1 MINVIP
7 FDTLGQ
13 FQNDWLAARYHFSFA
28 NHHHPDRNG
37 FGPLLVWNDD
47 AIQPG
52 TGFPR
57 HGHRD
62 MEIITYVREGAITHE
77 DHLGNQGRTMA
88 GDIQVMSAGKGILH
102 AEFNRES
109 EVTRIFQ
116 IWIMP
121 DAAGHPP
128 RWETR
133 AFPKGEAAGRLVT
146 LASGREADK
155 DTGALWINQDA
166 ALIGAT
172 LPEGATAAYDIESG
186 RRAYLVVAKGRLR
199 VNGVEVGER
208 DGATIEGVDRVEI
221 VAAADAEVLIADL
234 P

>member
-7 FDTLGQ
+7 FNSLGR
-13 FQNDWLAARYHFSFA
+13 FDNEWLAARYHFSFA
-28 NHHHPDRNG
+28 NYHHPQRNG

-77 DHLGNQGRTMA
+77 DHLGNIGRTEA
-88 GDIQVMSAGKGILH
+88 GDVQVMSAGKGILH

-109 EVTRIFQ
+109 ELTRLFQ

-121 DAAGHPP
+121 DAEGHKP

-133 AFPKGEAAGRLVT
+133 AFPKGESAGKLVV
-146 LASGREADK
+146 LASGRDQ
-155 DTGALWINQDA
+155 DHDSGALWINQDA
-166 ALIGAT
+166 ALLGAT
-172 LPEGATAAYDIESG
+172 LDAGATVRHTLAPG
-186 RRAYLVVAKGRLR
+186 RRAYLVAARGKLR
-199 VNGVEVGER
+199 VNGVTLGER
-208 DGATIEGVDRVEI
+208 DGATIEKEDEI
-221 VAAADAEVLIADL
+221 VIEALENSEILIADL